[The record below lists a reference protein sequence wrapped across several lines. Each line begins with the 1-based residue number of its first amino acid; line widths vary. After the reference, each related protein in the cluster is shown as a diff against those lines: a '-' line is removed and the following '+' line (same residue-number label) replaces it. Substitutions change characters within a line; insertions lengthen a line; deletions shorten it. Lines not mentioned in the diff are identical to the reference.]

1 VIASIRYGAVD
12 TIVIQ
17 NELKD
22 PMRFSNLLALACLT
36 ALLLGCGTHPKQTS
50 APPADSV
57 PIDKV
62 QIPGR
67 FQTVELTRETYAEEV
82 VRCVP
87 LISETSERI
96 FRNLDRFPTSNITVF
111 GHMYSANQFWINKTT
126 GMCLRRSS
134 EQFPIF
140 AAEAFY
146 ETANPRG
153 VPPDVADGWYKQIAF
168 LMAARGKVKVAYV
181 FEKGTA
187 CIVDYWTEP
196 RKAYQLQYSS
206 SFRKEGA
213 WESENIDLRFSYRS
227 MSSVGETTRGG
238 ATVKGNL
245 LSHRLP

>member
-1 VIASIRYGAVD
+1 
-12 TIVIQ
+12 
-17 NELKD
+17 
-22 PMRFSNLLALACLT
+22 MRFSNLLPLACLT
-36 ALLLGCGTHPKQTS
+36 ASLFGCGTHPKQTF
-50 APPADSV
+50 APPADYV

-67 FQTVELTRETYAEEV
+67 FQTIDLTRETYAEEV
-82 VRCVP
+82 LRCVP
-87 LISETSERI
+87 LFREAPERI
-96 FRNLDRFPTSNITVF
+96 FRNLDRFPSSSVTVY
-111 GHMYSANQFWINKTT
+111 GHLQSANQFWVNKTT

-168 LMAARGKVKVAYV
+168 LMAARGTVKVAYV

-187 CIVDYWTEP
+187 FVVDYWVEP
-196 RKAYQLQYSS
+196 RKSYQLQYSG
-206 SFRKEGA
+206 SFRKQGG
-213 WESENIDLRFSYRS
+213 WESENIDLRFSYPS
-227 MSSVGETTRGG
+227 MFSVGETTRGG
-238 ATVKGNL
+238 ATIKDNL